1 MMDAET
7 TPIDPRYLM
16 LRLSEQVPA
25 DGVVVEEALTSSVS
39 LPGFLR
45 LADRQAFF
53 GLASGGLGFAMPG
66 AIGVSLALP
75 GRRVTAI
82 VGDGSAMYGIQALWT
97 AAHLKLPLTYV
108 IANNRSYRILKER
121 LVSMRATD
129 RFVGMD
135 LRDPAIDYAGL
146 AQSMGV
152 AARRVTDP
160 NDVTPALREAAA
172 RSGPSLV
179 EVMVADG
186 FGT

>member
-1 MMDAET
+1 LPKDA
-7 TPIDPRYLM
+7 
-16 LRLSEQVPA
+16 
-25 DGVVVEEALTSSVS
+25 VVVEEALTSSVS

-45 LADRQAFF
+45 LADRQSFY
-53 GLASGGLGFAMPG
+53 GLASGGLGFALPG

-75 GRRVTAI
+75 GRPVTAV
-82 VGDGSAMYGIQALWT
+82 VGDGSALYGIQALWT
-97 AAHLKLPLTYV
+97 AAHLKLPVTYV

-135 LRDPAIDYAGL
+135 IRDPTIDFTQL

-152 AARRVTDP
+152 PARRVADP
-160 NDVTPALREAAA
+160 NDVVPALREAAA
-172 RSGPSLV
+172 RGGPGLV

-186 FGT
+186 FGG

>member
-1 MMDAET
+1 
-7 TPIDPRYLM
+7 
-16 LRLSEQVPA
+16 
-25 DGVVVEEALTSSVS
+25 
-39 LPGFLR
+39 
-45 LADRQAFF
+45 
-53 GLASGGLGFAMPG
+53 
-66 AIGVSLALP
+66 
-75 GRRVTAI
+75 
-82 VGDGSAMYGIQALWT
+82 MYGIQALWT

-135 LRDPAIDYAGL
+135 LRDPAIDYTGL
-146 AQSMGV
+146 AHSMGV

-172 RSGPSLV
+172 RGGPSLV